1 MFRDDYLFH
10 FYRKNIQYMFDMC
23 CYKTKFSLFIMCR
36 VYLLFLF
43 SSSLMFI
50 LLAHTPGGNLLSPVF
65 DDVKKTLIVGK
76 IIHLTYN

>member
-1 MFRDDYLFH
+1 
-10 FYRKNIQYMFDMC
+10 MFDMC

-65 DDVKKTLIVGK
+65 DDVKKTLKGLQYVMSNSFQIQQ
-76 IIHLTYN
+76 NEFQ